1 MCNAKIVK
9 RRYPFF
15 PKFPQKNNKSRKKPK
30 ADEKKSRFRQSK
42 KHFLLKTRPKI
53 AWVIDY

>member
-30 ADEKKSRFRQSK
+30 ADENK
-42 KHFLLKTRPKI
+42 
-53 AWVIDY
+53 